1 MNFKVFLLAV
11 LLIPSSVLAE
21 TSRVLS
27 HSGGSGRVV
36 IVKPEKKELDQREDP
51 RAMPSLSRTEEERP
65 RRKVYLSRSGSGSG
79 ASHVVRRK
87 TRSSGDDKT
96 Q

>member
-1 MNFKVFLLAV
+1 MNLKVFLLAL
-11 LLIPSSVLAE
+11 LLIPSSVIAE

-36 IVKPEKKELDQREDP
+36 IVKPEKKEVEQREDI
-51 RAMPSLSRTEEERP
+51 RAMPSLSQTEERP
-65 RRKVYLSRSGSGSG
+65 HRKVYLSRGGSGSG
-79 ASHVVRRK
+79 ASHVVKRK
-87 TRSSGDDKT
+87 ERNKSKDES